1 MDRDYILDELLEL
14 FNHDPT
20 AVLMRGTNSIAPN
33 CPTSGVL
40 RVTFWGCS
48 TKHTD
53 WGEKPEGWDA
63 LVQREK
69 EQGDGTL
76 GFYVVVDGNGNK
88 FCLDKEDRCYRAL
101 VEKPRLSRVEELAD
115 VLAEQLGDSW

>member
-1 MDRDYILDELLEL
+1 MDRDYILDELLQL
-14 FNHDPT
+14 FNNEAT
-20 AVLMRGTNSIAPN
+20 AALMRDTNSLAPN

-40 RVTFWGCS
+40 SVTFWGCS
-48 TKHTD
+48 TKNVD
-53 WGEKPEGWDA
+53 WGENPEGWDT

-69 EQGDGTL
+69 EQGDGSL
-76 GFYVVVDGNGNK
+76 NFYVVVDSNGNK